1 MLDGWVKER
10 QLNFSTS
17 GSIDLESLHSLLQ
30 SPLFS
35 DQAGSFIHEIRGMTG
50 KADFR
55 LKGWGNM
62 EEGIHL
68 LREGE
73 LRFRGTSIHH
83 QRLPVPLSSLEGTLH
98 VSPRTIRFVGI
109 KGKLGESPV
118 ALTGSLSRF
127 PPPQKS
133 PVRIGKALSFQ
144 LSSPQFDFDSLFPKR
159 ETPAPLSFMKVRNWL
174 STWSI
179 DGRVNID
186 RGKFLG
192 IPYRNLKGEMKT
204 TDGKLIFYPFQF
216 EAEGGNLWGQG
227 WVESTPDGIRFE
239 IQPRLSNMEAQGF
252 LLTFF
257 PKRDE
262 ERRFLVTGRIHID
275 KVVLRGE
282 GEDFQKV
289 KESLGGEMRVEFL
302 NGVIEKFNILAKVF
316 SVLNVSQLFKGRIP
330 DLTTRGL
337 PYRQIKATISVK
349 DGIASTEDFLVDSDA
364 IKITIVGKVDLGR
377 NWIDARVGVHPLGTV
392 DTVLSSVPVAG
403 YILTGK
409 DKAFLSVIYEVK
421 GDLNDP
427 QIDPIPV
434 KGLGE
439 NFIGILQRLLETP
452 VRPFQKSP
460 SQNNH

>member
-1 MLDGWVKER
+1 MEDG
-10 QLNFSTS
+10 L
-17 GSIDLESLHSLLQ
+17 
-30 SPLFS
+30 
-35 DQAGSFIHEIRGMTG
+35 
-50 KADFR
+50 
-55 LKGWGNM
+55 
-62 EEGIHL
+62 HL
-68 LREGE
+68 LKEGE
-73 LRFRGTSIHH
+73 VRFRGASLHH
-83 QRLPVPLSSLEGTLH
+83 PGLPAPFSSLEGNFL
-98 VSPRTIRFVGI
+98 VSPGTIRFVGI

-118 ALTGSLSRF
+118 SLNGSLSRL
-127 PPPQKS
+127 PPPQGS
-133 PVRIGKALSFQ
+133 PVRKGKTLSFQ
-144 LSSPQFDFDSLFPKR
+144 LSSPEFDFDSLFPKR
-159 ETPAPLSFMKVRNWL
+159 ETPAPLSFLKVRNWL

-179 DGRVNID
+179 DGRVHID

-192 IPYRNLKGEMKT
+192 VPYRNLNGEMKT
-204 TDGKLIFYPFQF
+204 TEGKLIFYPFQF
-216 EAEGGNLWGQG
+216 EAEGGDLWGQG
-227 WVESTPDGIRFE
+227 WIEPTPDGIRFE

-252 LLTFF
+252 LLAFF

-275 KVVLRGE
+275 KVVLEGE

-289 KESLGGEMRVEFL
+289 KESLGGKMRVEFL
-302 NGVIEKFNILAKVF
+302 NGVIERFNILAKIF

-337 PYRQIKATISVK
+337 PYRQIKATITVN

-364 IKITIVGKVDLGR
+364 IKITIVGQVDLGR
-377 NWIDARVGVHPLGTV
+377 NWINARVGVHPLGTV

-427 QIDPIPV
+427 EINAIPV

-439 NFIGILQRLLETP
+439 GFLGILERLLETP
-452 VRPFQKSP
+452 LRPFQKSP